1 MPMSQNTSLSGKS
14 AQRAYAG
21 GFSDP
26 VFQSQAVFRALM
38 DGMARPGRIHS
49 LDDSVDPPAPF
60 GKAMGAV
67 ALTLLDAD
75 TAVWL
80 TPAARA
86 SVVSSWI
93 SFHTGASSVEDKAA
107 AQFAFVEAGQNLP
120 PLSSFALGTQDYPDR
135 SATLVVE
142 LPSLAGGQ
150 PLVARGPGIE
160 TTETIAP
167 FGLPPIFTTLWR
179 DNRALFPRG
188 VDLILTAGSDLLC
201 LPRSTSLQSAEE

>member
-1 MPMSQNTSLSGKS
+1 MPHSQQTPSHKNS
-14 AQRAYAG
+14 QRAYAG
-21 GFSDP
+21 GFADP

-38 DGMARPGRIHS
+38 DAMARPGRIQT

-60 GKAMGAV
+60 SRAMGAV

-86 SVVSSWI
+86 SVVPSWI
-93 SFHTGASSVEDKAA
+93 SFHSGARVTEDKAA
-107 AQFAFVEAGQNLP
+107 AQFAFVEAGQSLP

-135 SATLVVE
+135 STTLVVE
-142 LPSLAGGQ
+142 LPALGGGA
-150 PLVARGPGIE
+150 PLLARGPGIE
-160 TTETIAP
+160 TTQTIAP
-167 FGLPPIFTTLWR
+167 SGLPPIFTTLWR

-201 LPRSTSLQSAEE
+201 LPRSTSLQTAEE